1 MAASLIDV
9 DDVLKNMARESVK
22 QGQNLRTTVRDLTLR
37 ALQTRELSL
46 AHIKGVLRSITAGVN
61 VGLVGSKVDVDK
73 AVTAALAG
81 MDEALLKAVQAS
93 AIALQKLGLAGED
106 FEQSKMKK
114 ALDDLDRL
122 EDEFLKA
129 IRQAS
134 GGASETIKAQWASV
148 LKRTQLGG
156 TEAGAKAAETVEA
169 FGQRMQTAMREQ
181 RKESLRTAHRLS
193 QNFGALASGVLMGLT
208 EGLYKAGSAESV
220 TRAKPRTSKP
230 AARKPAARKPT
241 APKPAAPKRRVKKAS
256 KSRAPSRKRTA
267 R

>member
-1 MAASLIDV
+1 MAVSLIDV
-9 DDVLKNMARESVK
+9 DDVLKNMASESVK

-46 AHIKGVLRSITAGVN
+46 AQIRGVLKSVTAGVN
-61 VGLVGSKVDVDK
+61 IGLVGSKLDVDK
-73 AVTAALAG
+73 AITAALAG

-134 GGASETIKAQWASV
+134 GGANEAIKAQWASV
-148 LKRTQLGG
+148 LKRTRLGG
-156 TEAGAKAAETVEA
+156 TETGAKAAETVEA
-169 FGQRMQTAMREQ
+169 FGQRMQAAIGEQ

-208 EGLYKAGSAESV
+208 EGLSKGGSAASASR
-220 TRAKPRTSKP
+220 TKPRKSK
-230 AARKPAARKPT
+230 AVAQ
-241 APKPAAPKRRVKKAS
+241 KRRARKAS
-256 KSRAPSRKRTA
+256 KSRSPSKKRTA